1 MQNEK
6 INIKSKFKEFNDH
19 WSPKIIAELND
30 YQFKIA
36 RIKGEF
42 VWHKHDE
49 TDEAFIVIDGSMEI
63 KFRDKKIL
71 LDNLYKIIEAR
82 MEEIFE
88 KVHQEILNSGM
99 SEKLSAGIVITGGG
113 SQLLNLKQQVKYI
126 TGLDVRKGFPSSYL
140 TKSEIVNLDH
150 SQLIAVNFF
159 KYLSNLG
166 KYFNHF

>member
-6 INIKSKFKEFNDH
+6 INIKNKFKEFNDH

-49 TDEAFIVIDGSMEI
+49 TDEAFIIIDGSMEI

-71 LDNLYKIIEAR
+71 LERGDLYVVPRGTVHKPYAKGECKIMLIEPKGVINTGSLVNNFTKQK
-82 MEEIFE
+82 EEW
-88 KVHQEILNSGM
+88 V
-99 SEKLSAGIVITGGG
+99 
-113 SQLLNLKQQVKYI
+113 
-126 TGLDVRKGFPSSYL
+126 
-140 TKSEIVNLDH
+140 
-150 SQLIAVNFF
+150 
-159 KYLSNLG
+159 
-166 KYFNHF
+166 

>member
-6 INIKSKFKEFNDH
+6 INIKNKFKEFSDH

-42 VWHKHDE
+42 VWHRHDE

-71 LDNLYKIIEAR
+71 LERGDLFVVPRGTDHKPYAKGECKIMLIEPKGVINTGSLVNNFTKQK
-82 MEEIFE
+82 EEW
-88 KVHQEILNSGM
+88 V
-99 SEKLSAGIVITGGG
+99 
-113 SQLLNLKQQVKYI
+113 
-126 TGLDVRKGFPSSYL
+126 
-140 TKSEIVNLDH
+140 
-150 SQLIAVNFF
+150 
-159 KYLSNLG
+159 
-166 KYFNHF
+166 